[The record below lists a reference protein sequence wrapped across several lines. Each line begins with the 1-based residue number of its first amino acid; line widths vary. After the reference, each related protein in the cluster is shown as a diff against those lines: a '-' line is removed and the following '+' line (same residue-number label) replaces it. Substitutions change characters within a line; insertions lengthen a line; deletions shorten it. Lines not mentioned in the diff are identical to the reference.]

1 MFLDMISYKEND
13 KGIVREH
20 SVEKIFECKHTGKA
34 SLAILKTEEFGITL
48 FLDNELQLSQKD
60 EYIYHEMLVHPAMS
74 LYKESLNVCILGGGD
89 GCAAREVLKWHTANT
104 IEIFDWDKELTELFK
119 HKYSF
124 YNGNS
129 LSSEKVQVNND
140 NVLSL
145 SPNNDYDVV
154 IVDLVDP
161 DYQDTVSKELWSS
174 LVPKLPSYLHEFST
188 LVINAGGL
196 YPWDS
201 TNVEWILMLLANA
214 FGTNTTHTIETYK
227 VFVPSFAREWCFFLI
242 KPINARVHAN
252 QYDHINQFRYFDSNA
267 WSLATTWSKD
277 SSHMIPKQPVKLSGY
292 LPPL

>member
-1 MFLDMISYKEND
+1 MLSYKEND
-13 KGIVREH
+13 RGVIREH
-20 SVEKIFECKHTGKA
+20 FVEQILECKHTAKA
-34 SLAILKTEEFGITL
+34 SLAILQTQEFGVSF

-74 LYKESLNVCILGGGD
+74 LYKNKLNVCILGGGD
-89 GCAAREVLKWHTANT
+89 GCAAREVLKWKTAQT
-104 IEIFDWDKELTELFK
+104 VEIFDWDKELTDLFK

-145 SPNNDYDVV
+145 SPQNDYDVV

-161 DYQDTVSKELWSS
+161 DYNDRVSKELWSS
-174 LVPKLPSYLHEFST
+174 LIPKLPAYLTDFGT
-188 LVINAGGL
+188 LVINAGGI

-201 TNVEWILMLLANA
+201 MNVEWILLLLAGA
-214 FGTNTTHTIETYK
+214 FGTNTTHTIECYK

-242 KPINARVHAN
+242 KPIDTRVDTNNDAVLK
-252 QYDHINQFRYFDSNA
+252 DFRYFDSNA
-267 WSLATTWSKD
+267 WTLATTWSKD
-277 SSHMIPKQPVKLSGY
+277 SSHIIPTKPVKLSVY